1 MNTTKKPALRPVAG
15 GVAAPKGFMAS
26 GVRAGIKSDKLDL
39 ALLFSQQEA
48 SVAGVFTTNRLA
60 AAPVL
65 LCQERVMAGK
75 ARAVVVNSGNANA
88 CTGEEGMQDARAMA
102 RRTAE
107 ALGLNNDAQ
116 ILVASTGIIGH
127 RLPMTKIHGAIPAAV
142 VALTEDGGN
151 AAAEAILTTDLVP
164 KAAAVE
170 TETSGGTVRVGAM
183 AKGSGMIRPRLTGP
197 GASPPHATMLAF
209 ITTDALFSPG
219 ELQPMLEEATA
230 ASFNYITVD
239 GQTSTN
245 DSVILLANGASGVRP
260 SSPSDKIAVEDAV
273 HSVCLEMAHAIV
285 KDGEGATKFVT
296 VCVRGG
302 KTKADAER
310 AAFAI
315 AESNLVKTALFGS
328 DPNWGRIISAAGA
341 SGASLNP
348 ELVRISL
355 NGVDVFDRG
364 KPIGDGVKALAE
376 GLQGSEA
383 QIEMDLGAGEEQ
395 TIVWTSDLSYE
406 YVRINAE
413 YHT

>member
-1 MNTTKKPALRPVAG
+1 
-15 GVAAPKGFMAS
+15 
-26 GVRAGIKSDKLDL
+26 
-39 ALLFSQQEA
+39 
-48 SVAGVFTTNRLA
+48 
-60 AAPVL
+60 
-65 LCQERVMAGK
+65 
-75 ARAVVVNSGNANA
+75 
-88 CTGEEGMQDARAMA
+88 
-102 RRTAE
+102 
-107 ALGLNNDAQ
+107 
-116 ILVASTGIIGH
+116 
-127 RLPMTKIHGAIPAAV
+127 
-142 VALTEDGGN
+142 
-151 AAAEAILTTDLVP
+151 
-164 KAAAVE
+164 
-170 TETSGGTVRVGAM
+170 
-183 AKGSGMIRPRLTGP
+183 
-197 GASPPHATMLAF
+197 
-209 ITTDALFSPG
+209 
-219 ELQPMLEEATA
+219 MLEEATA
-230 ASFNYITVD
+230 ASFNCITVD